1 MSYACG
7 NYDIIRSDG
16 NDFVASEH
24 CCVCGGGEY
33 GGKGGKDIGI
43 VSKIENLE
51 GVQNFDEI
59 VEKSDGIMVARGDLG
74 IEIPAPKVTA
84 CQSCIVWA
92 ALEAKGGCR
101 GYDGSGCRSALEQG
115 YM

>member
-1 MSYACG
+1 MSMVRPDLEIDSTEKNSAVPG
-7 NYDIIRSDG
+7 QK
-16 NDFVASEH
+16 SERG
-24 CCVCGGGEY
+24 CVRVRLIMAGE
-33 GGKGGKDIGI
+33 GGKDIGI

-84 CQSCIVWA
+84 CQ
-92 ALEAKGGCR
+92 R
-101 GYDGSGCRSALEQG
+101 
-115 YM
+115 